1 MNMNSTDNHWLQ
13 PKTAKAF
20 KDQHKAI
27 PYQELLEDT
36 IGWCNPRAGERWL
49 DLGCGA
55 GQLTKGLWAAA
66 DGKLAEIVGSDCNPA
81 NEELYLKQA
90 LSPSC
95 PEGARKFVLCNFSAG
110 LAHFPDNH
118 FDGLVSGLAIT
129 YAEHKDPKT
138 GKYTDQAYTHLL
150 SELRRVLKPGGRA
163 VVSVNVPEP
172 NFVSIMTKSFGSA
185 FRIRSAGKAF
195 VNGLRMLW
203 TGRWLRQQARIG
215 RFHYYPAEEVAR
227 RLEAAGFP
235 AVRHRISYA
244 DQAIILRADRDPANS
259 MAPQAA

>member
-1 MNMNSTDNHWLQ
+1 MSGTDNHWLQ

-36 IGWCNPRAGERWL
+36 IAWCQPKAGERWL

-55 GQLTKGLWAAA
+55 GQLSAGLWAAS
-66 DGKLAEIVGSDCNPA
+66 GGTLAEIVGSDCNPA
-81 NEELYLKQA
+81 NEALYLKHKFS
-90 LSPSC
+90 LPC
-95 PEGARKFVLCNFSAG
+95 PDGIRKFVLCNFSSG
-110 LAHFPDNH
+110 LAQFPDGY

-150 SELRRVLKPGGRA
+150 KEIRRVLKPSGRA

-185 FRIRSAGKAF
+185 FKIRSAGKAF
-195 VNGLRMLW
+195 INGLRMLY

-215 RFHYYPAEEVAR
+215 RFHYYPAPEVAS

-235 AVRHRISYA
+235 AVRHRMSYA

-259 MAPQAA
+259 QVPKAA